1 MPRLCLVPNPC
12 VSVSDRDRD
21 RGCGCGCG
29 RGQRVPG
36 PPHDLGKI
44 RRIKRVE
51 HGSLIDFSILDETPS
66 NWGRG

>member
-1 MPRLCLVPNPC
+1 MPRLCLVPDPC

-21 RGCGCGCG
+21 RDRGCGH
-29 RGQRVPG
+29 GQRVPG
-36 PPHDLGKI
+36 PPHDSEKI
-44 RRIKRVE
+44 RRIKRGE